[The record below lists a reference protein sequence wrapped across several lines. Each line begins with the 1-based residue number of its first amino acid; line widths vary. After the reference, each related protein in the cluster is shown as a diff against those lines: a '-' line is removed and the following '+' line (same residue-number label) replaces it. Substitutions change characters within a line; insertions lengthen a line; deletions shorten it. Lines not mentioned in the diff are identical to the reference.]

1 MYFLIDYENVTGL
14 GMRGT
19 EYLLPGDH
27 VIVFYSGSVPNME
40 ARHLQNIKDANCGF
54 TVYKLLKAH
63 KNALDFYIAT
73 KAGEI
78 FGAGYEGIII
88 IVSKDA
94 GFHAVRDFWATHSKP
109 SRRVV
114 LGESIEKSILL
125 AGEKHPRTEKLQRL
139 LKNADIGNFYSAYQE
154 TQKLKGIL
162 QEAFAGTQ
170 YIERTGE
177 MEEILKQGS
186 SPKVIYL
193 DTLRRFGRKDG
204 LVVYNTLKNCL
215 GTPPKNPSKK
225 TS

>member
-1 MYFLIDYENVTGL
+1 M
-14 GMRGT
+14 
-19 EYLLPGDH
+19 
-27 VIVFYSGSVPNME
+27 
-40 ARHLQNIKDANCGF
+40 
-54 TVYKLLKAH
+54 
-63 KNALDFYIAT
+63 
-73 KAGEI
+73 
-78 FGAGYEGIII
+78 
-88 IVSKDA
+88 
-94 GFHAVRDFWATHSKP
+94 
-109 SRRVV
+109 